1 MKDRS
6 SFRQQQKKTPAKT
19 RKNSILRTKKKV
31 TQKGLVKESLIRHRK
46 GVACQKQKGRLVK
59 TNEIMSNY
67 LLNIYFV
74 HWDAPIYEHFTLT
87 LEIWL
92 PSY

>member
-1 MKDRS
+1 MEWNASKLLRKQ
-6 SFRQQQKKTPAKT
+6 FKIKIEGQIIIQTTTKKTPAKT

-74 HWDAPIYEHFTLT
+74 H
-87 LEIWL
+87 
-92 PSY
+92 

>member
-1 MKDRS
+1 MEWNDSKLLRKQ
-6 SFRQQQKKTPAKT
+6 FKIKIEGQIIIQTTTKKTPAKT

-31 TQKGLVKESLIRHRK
+31 TQKGLVKESQIRHRK

-74 HWDAPIYEHFTLT
+74 H
-87 LEIWL
+87 
-92 PSY
+92 

>member
-1 MKDRS
+1 MEWNASKLLRKQ
-6 SFRQQQKKTPAKT
+6 FKIKIEGQIIIQTTKKKTPAKT

-74 HWDAPIYEHFTLT
+74 H
-87 LEIWL
+87 
-92 PSY
+92 